1 MLALLS
7 PWSCLK
13 YILEDYYI
21 YNELFIGLINLE
33 QNMAH

>member
-7 PWSCLK
+7 PCSCLK
-13 YILEDYYI
+13 YILQNYRI
-21 YNELFIGLINLE
+21 YNELFIGLIKLE